1 MRSGTQPQ
9 LATFFQIDSE
19 YAISVKDGG
28 ILLRKARK
36 RAGLSQRS
44 LAAKAGVPQST
55 VGRIETGAI
64 EPRIDTLLGLL
75 HASGH
80 DLELEARLGEGVDR
94 GQIRERLAL
103 TPRQRLED
111 LTIAAA
117 AVRRLRGRAR
127 NRAS

>member
-1 MRSGTQPQ
+1 MN
-9 LATFFQIDSE
+9 
-19 YAISVKDGG
+19 DGG
-28 ILLRKARK
+28 ILLRKARN

-64 EPRIDTLLGLL
+64 EPRIDTLLRIL

-80 DLELEARLGEGVDR
+80 DLELGPRLGEGVDR
-94 GQIRERLAL
+94 AQIRERLAL

-111 LTIAAA
+111 LTAAAA

-127 NRAS
+127 KGVS